1 MELKKISPRRRW
13 GKMFKAWFDFGIFV
27 ATLWFIGDAVYEGR
41 FVEALM
47 LYLLINI
54 FVFLKQMRERS

>member
-1 MELKKISPRRRW
+1 
-13 GKMFKAWFDFGIFV
+13 MFKAWFDFGIFV